1 MVEPFVVPIP
11 PEFLASP
18 GTSEWARQVTLYM
31 IELSRPGGV
40 LNVSEET
47 ADTTQTQQ
55 EKLDLMLITQEVD
68 LDAVEAQA
76 AASTQ
81 ALADLLNSSP
91 NYNISNDSTLRT
103 LDADDAAGAITTPIV
118 APAEVENIRDAVL
131 VLADYVATL
140 TRDLKNKGIFGV

>member
-1 MVEPFVVPIP
+1 M
-11 PEFLASP
+11 
-18 GTSEWARQVTLYM
+18 
-31 IELSRPGGV
+31 
-40 LNVSEET
+40 
-47 ADTTQTQQ
+47 
-55 EKLDLMLITQEVD
+55 LMSITQEVD

-81 ALADLLNSSP
+81 ALADLLNSLP
-91 NYNISNDSTLRT
+91 DYNISNDSTLRT

-140 TRDLKNKGIFGV
+140 TRDLKNKGIVGI